1 MYERFT
7 DRARKVMQLANQEAQ
22 RFNHEYIG
30 TEHILLG
37 LVKEGTGVAANVLK
51 NLDIDLRKI
60 RLEVEKIVQAGP
72 DMVTMGKLPQT
83 PRAKKVIEY
92 SIEEARNL
100 NHNYVGTEHLLL
112 GLLREQEGVAAQVL
126 MNLGL
131 KLEDVREEVLNLLGH
146 NMEQSESGGGERT
159 ASKTKSKTP
168 ALDSFGR
175 DLTELARQN
184 KLDPVIGRHN
194 EIERVVQIL
203 SRRTKNNPVLL
214 GEAGVGK
221 TAIVEGLAQMIVDGA
236 VPELLRD
243 RRIVVLDLA
252 MMVAGTKYRGQFEER
267 IKAVMNEVRRAKN
280 TILFIDELHT
290 LVGAGGAEGAI
301 DASNVL
307 KPALARGEIQCI
319 GATTLDEYRKY
330 IEKDGALERRFQQI
344 IVNPPSK
351 DEAIKILEGL
361 RDRYETHHHVQITND
376 ALEEAVE
383 LSDRYITG
391 RCLPDK
397 AIDVIDEAG
406 ARVRRRALTR
416 PPNHKELDGQ
426 IEKLNQEKEKAV
438 ADQDFERAAHLRDQ
452 ADKLKKQRDQRDRE
466 WRDKTKEVD
475 GVVDGEIIREVVNK
489 MTGVPLTR
497 ISTDE
502 TQRLLQMEDELHKT
516 VISQHE
522 AICAIAKAVRK
533 SRAGLKDPKRPIG
546 CFIFAG
552 PTGVGK
558 TLLAKR
564 LAQFMFGDEN
574 ALVSLDMSEYM
585 EKHNVSRL
593 TGAPP
598 GYIGYE
604 EGGQLTEKIRRRPYS
619 VVLMDE
625 IEKAHPDVWNI
636 LLQIFEEGRLT
647 DNVGRTVDFK
657 NTIVILTTNI
667 GASEIAGKAPL
678 NPFGKRDADT
688 TYEKMKNTL
697 KQEMEKTFRPEFL
710 NRLDDIIVFRSL
722 TRYDLKK
729 IIDIE
734 LQKVK
739 KRLQQKDLVLDLNDP
754 KELDADEVRDW
765 LKKNG
770 RPDYNIDA
778 MPLDQEEAQ
787 KWLRDKG
794 VNPFTDDFPLRLHP
808 AKAFLIEKGSSLEF
822 GARPLRRAIE
832 NFLEDPLA
840 EKLLRGDFK
849 GASIISVFVE
859 GKKEDKID
867 ERKIDFKATGAPT
880 PDLAEAVVAAK

>member
-37 LVKEGTGVAANVLK
+37 LVKEGSGVAANVLK

-60 RLEVEKIVQAGP
+60 RLEVEKIVQTGP
-72 DMVTMGKLPQT
+72 GGEQVVMGKLPHT

-92 SIEEARNL
+92 SVEEARNL

-146 NMEQSESGGGERT
+146 NMPDSTEGAGGGGGGTSERT
-159 ASKTKSKTP
+159 SGKGKSKTP

-175 DLTELARQN
+175 DLTELARQG
-184 KLDPVIGRHN
+184 KLDPVIGRSN
-194 EIERVVQIL
+194 EIERVIQIL
-203 SRRTKNNPVLL
+203 SRRQKNNPVLL

-221 TAIVEGLAQMIVDGA
+221 TAIVEGLAQLVVDSN

-243 RRIVVLDLA
+243 KRIVVLDLA

-330 IEKDGALERRFQQI
+330 IEKDAALARRFQEI
-344 IVNPPSK
+344 IVNPPTSA
-351 DEAIKILEGL
+351 ETIEILKGL
-361 RDRYETHHHVQITND
+361 RDRYEAHHRVQITD
-376 ALEEAVE
+376 SALRAAVE

-406 ARVRRRALTR
+406 ARIRLKAMTR
-416 PPNHKELDGQ
+416 PPDLKEIDDQ
-426 IEKLNQEKEKAV
+426 IEKLNHEKEAAV
-438 ADQDFERAAHLRDQ
+438 AEQDFEKAAHLRDQ
-452 ADKLKKQRDQRDRE
+452 ADKLKKKKDTVLKDWRE
-466 WRDKTKEVD
+466 KSKETDGIVD
-475 GVVDGEIIREVVNK
+475 EEVIAEVVSK
-489 MTGVPLTR
+489 MTGVPLKR
-497 ISTDE
+497 LGDDE
-502 TQRLLQMEDELHKT
+502 TQRLLKMENELHNT
-516 VISQHE
+516 VVSQHE
-522 AICAIAKAVRK
+522 AISAIAKAVRK

-546 CFIFAG
+546 SFIFAG

-558 TLLAKR
+558 TLLAKQ
-564 LAQFMFGDEN
+564 LAKFMFGDEN
-574 ALVSLDMSEYM
+574 ALVQLDMSEYQ

-593 TGAPP
+593 WGAPP
-598 GYIGYE
+598 GYVGYE

-619 VVLMDE
+619 VVLLDE
-625 IEKAHPDVWNI
+625 IEKAHPDVWNS
-636 LLQIFEEGRLT
+636 LLQIMEEGRLT
-647 DNVGRTVDFK
+647 DSFGRIIDFK
-657 NTIVILTTNI
+657 NTILIMTTNI
-667 GASEIAGKAPL
+667 GAEQIVTNDDMTTIFRRHATQQ
-678 NPFGKRDADT
+678 DAEASYAD
-688 TYEKMKNTL
+688 MKNRL
-697 KQEMEKTFRPEFL
+697 KGQMEKVFRPEFL
-710 NRLDDIIVFRSL
+710 NRVDDIIVFRSL
-722 TRYDLKK
+722 TKEDLKQ
-729 IIDIE
+729 IVDIE
-734 LQKVK
+734 LSKVA
-739 KRLQQKDLVLDLNDP
+739 KRVKEKGFTLVVP
-754 KELDADEVRDW
+754 
-765 LKKNG
+765 
-770 RPDYNIDA
+770 
-778 MPLDQEEAQ
+778 EEARE
-787 KWLRDKG
+787 LLIDKG
-794 VNPFTDDFPLRLHP
+794 T
-808 AKAFLIEKGSSLEF
+808 SLEY

-832 NFLEDPLA
+832 NLLEDPLSEELIRGSFA
-840 EKLLRGDFK
+840 GKDVITARLHEVNGEKKLQFEASKSDAPALV
-849 GASIISVFVE
+849 GA
-859 GKKEDKID
+859 G
-867 ERKIDFKATGAPT
+867 
-880 PDLAEAVVAAK
+880 EAQ

>member
-37 LVKEGTGVAANVLK
+37 LVKEGSGVAANVLK

-92 SIEEARNL
+92 AIEEARNL

-126 MNLGL
+126 LNLGL

-146 NMEQSESGGGERT
+146 NPSDPSEGGGERT
-159 ASKTKSKTP
+159 ASKGKSKTP

-175 DLTELARQN
+175 DLTELARQG
-184 KLDPVIGRHN
+184 KLDPVIGRQN
-194 EIERVVQIL
+194 EIERVIQVL

-221 TAIVEGLAQMIVDGA
+221 TAIVEGLAQLIVDSN

-330 IEKDGALERRFQQI
+330 IEKDSALERRFQQI

-351 DEAIKILEGL
+351 TETIEILRGL
-361 RDRYETHHHVQITND
+361 RDRYEAHHRVQIKDD

-383 LSDRYITG
+383 LSDRYISG

-397 AIDVIDEAG
+397 AIDVIDESG
-406 ARVRRRALTR
+406 ARVRLKAMTR
-416 PPNHKELDGQ
+416 PPDLKEIDAQ
-426 IEKLNQEKEKAV
+426 IEQLNQEKEAAV
-438 ADQDFERAAHLRDQ
+438 AEQDFEKAAHLRDQ
-452 ADKLKKQRDQRDRE
+452 ADKLKKKKEQITRDWRE
-466 WRDKTKEVD
+466 KSKEID
-475 GVVDGEIIREVVNK
+475 GVVDREIIAEVVSK
-489 MTGVPLTR
+489 MTGVPLKR
-497 ISTDE
+497 LEADE
-502 TQRLLQMEDELHKT
+502 TARLLKMEDELHKN
-516 VISQHE
+516 VVSQHE
-522 AICAIAKAVRK
+522 AICAIARAVRK

-546 CFIFAG
+546 SFIFAG

-564 LAQFMFGDEN
+564 LAHFMFGDEN
-574 ALVSLDMSEYM
+574 ALVQLDMSEYM

-619 VVLMDE
+619 VVLLDE

-636 LLQIFEEGRLT
+636 LLQIMEEGRLT
-647 DNVGRTVDFK
+647 DNVGRTIDFK
-657 NTIVILTTNI
+657 NTILIMTTNI
-667 GASEIAGKAPL
+667 GAQEIMGKSIFG
-678 NPFGKRDADT
+678 FGKKDEAS
-688 TYEKMKNTL
+688 TYEKMKEML
-697 KQEMEKTFRPEFL
+697 KQAMEGTFRPEFL
-710 NRLDDIIVFRSL
+710 NRVDDIIVFRSL
-722 TRYDLKK
+722 NKDDMKT
-729 IIDIE
+729 IIGIE
-734 LQKVK
+734 LEKVA
-739 KRLQQKDLVLDLNDP
+739 KRLKEKGLALVLTEEAKDLLI
-754 KELDADEVRDW
+754 
-765 LKKNG
+765 KKG
-770 RPDYNIDA
+770 YSP
-778 MPLDQEEAQ
+778 
-787 KWLRDKG
+787 
-794 VNPFTDDFPLRLHP
+794 
-808 AKAFLIEKGSSLEF
+808 EF

-832 NFLEDPLA
+832 HNIEDPLA
-840 EKLLRGDFK
+840 ESLLNGTFSGKDTITVRVQEAEGGEQKF
-849 GASIISVFVE
+849 VF
-859 GKKEDKID
+859 D
-867 ERKIDFKATGAPT
+867 ATSGAPA
-880 PDLAEAVVAAK
+880 PQLVAAGGEQKG

>member
-1 MYERFT
+1 MFERFT

-37 LVKEGTGVAANVLK
+37 LVKEGSGVAANVLK
-51 NLDIDLRKI
+51 NLDVDLRKI
-60 RLEVEKIVQAGP
+60 RLEVEKLVQSGP
-72 DMVTMGKLPQT
+72 EMVTMGKLPHT

-92 SIEEARNL
+92 AMEEARNL

-112 GLLREQEGVAAQVL
+112 GLLREEEGVAAQVL
-126 MNLGL
+126 RNLGL

-146 NMEQSESGGGERT
+146 NLESGGESAERPP
-159 ASKTKSKTP
+159 SGKQGGKSKTP

-175 DLTELARQN
+175 DLTELARQS
-184 KLDPVIGRHN
+184 KLDPVIGRSN
-194 EIERVVQIL
+194 EIERVVQVL

-221 TAIVEGLAQMIVDGA
+221 TAIVEGLAQLIVEGN
-236 VPELLRD
+236 VPELLRE

-351 DEAIKILEGL
+351 TETVEILRGL
-361 RDRYETHHHVQITND
+361 RDRYEAHHRVQITD
-376 ALEEAVE
+376 LALSEATE

-406 ARVRRRALTR
+406 ARIRLKAMTR
-416 PPNHKELDGQ
+416 PPDLREIDTE
-426 IEKLNQEKEKAV
+426 IERLNQDKEAAV
-438 ADQDFERAAHLRDQ
+438 AEQDFEKAAQLRDK
-452 ADKLKKQRDQRDRE
+452 ADKLKKKKDQVTKE
-466 WRDKTKEVD
+466 WKEKSKEVD
-475 GVVDGEIIREVVNK
+475 GIVDEEVIREVVAK
-489 MTGVPLTR
+489 MTGVPLQR
-497 ISTDE
+497 MSTEE
-502 TQRLLQMEDELHKT
+502 TSRLLRMEDEIHRK
-516 VISQHE
+516 VVSQHE
-522 AICAIAKAVRK
+522 AIAAIARSVRR
-533 SRAGLKDPKRPIG
+533 SRAGIKDPKRPIG
-546 CFIFAG
+546 TFIFAG

-558 TLLAKR
+558 TLLAKS
-564 LAQFMFGDEN
+564 LAEIMFGDEG
-574 ALVSLDMSEYM
+574 ALVQLDMSEYM

-593 TGAPP
+593 IGAPP
-598 GYIGYE
+598 GYVGFE

-619 VVLMDE
+619 VVLLDE
-625 IEKAHPDVWNI
+625 IEKAHPDVWNM
-636 LLQIFEEGRLT
+636 LLQIMEEGRLT
-647 DNVGRTVDFK
+647 DSFGRTVDFK
-657 NTIVILTTNI
+657 NTILIMTTNA
-667 GASEIAGKAPL
+667 GAEEVTNRAALGFAKKDENTS
-678 NPFGKRDADT
+678 
-688 TYEKMKNTL
+688 YEKMKDTL
-697 KQEMEKTFRPEFL
+697 KMALERHFRPEFL

-722 TRYDLKK
+722 TRADLQN

-734 LQKVK
+734 LNKVH
-739 KRLQQKDLVLDLNDP
+739 KRLSEKHLSLIFTPESREYL
-754 KELDADEVRDW
+754 
-765 LKKNG
+765 
-770 RPDYNIDA
+770 I
-778 MPLDQEEAQ
+778 
-787 KWLRDKG
+787 DKG
-794 VNPFTDDFPLRLHP
+794 YSP
-808 AKAFLIEKGSSLEF
+808 EF

-832 NFLEDPLA
+832 HLVEDPLS
-840 EKLLRGDFK
+840 EELLRGGFEGNDTITVQVEEAPGGEKRLKFIPSK
-849 GASIISVFVE
+849 SPPSEPPAPQELVEAGA
-859 GKKEDKID
+859 
-867 ERKIDFKATGAPT
+867 
-880 PDLAEAVVAAK
+880 